1 MCPGID
7 QANWLVAQINGEL
20 GRQDYVAYHMFS
32 SRGVSGSLSLAIVT
46 RLEAVEHD
54 GLDYLTED
62 DTIAHRLR
70 VKLDEKVN
78 LDFYNTNLYYLP
90 GREGAAIRHLEAS
103 RLLEWAALH
112 GNNSHQVIV
121 GDFNAVPTGQTI
133 GLMKD
138 TFHSAYEAVNGREAE
153 RTWPTP
159 LVFSLDPSEFPV
171 PIPRDAAQPLDY
183 IFVSKGIKVLEARVV
198 FDQPAPSDET
208 LYASD
213 HFGVTS
219 RLSFH

>member
-1 MCPGID
+1 MPELTVATLNLFNRQGRWSQRAPLVVDQFLEIGPDVTGLQEVYPGID
-7 QANWLVAQINGEL
+7 QANW
-20 GRQDYVAYHMFS
+20 
-32 SRGVSGSLSLAIVT
+32 
-46 RLEAVEHD
+46 
-54 GLDYLTED
+54 
-62 DTIAHRLR
+62 
-70 VKLDEKVN
+70 
-78 LDFYNTNLYYLP
+78 
-90 GREGAAIRHLEAS
+90 
-103 RLLEWAALH
+103 
-112 GNNSHQVIV
+112 
-121 GDFNAVPTGQTI
+121 PTGQTI